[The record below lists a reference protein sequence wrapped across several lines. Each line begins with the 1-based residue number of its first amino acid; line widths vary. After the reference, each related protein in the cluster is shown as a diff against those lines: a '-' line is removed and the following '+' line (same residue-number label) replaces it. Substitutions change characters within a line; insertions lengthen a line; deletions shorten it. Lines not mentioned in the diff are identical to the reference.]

1 MAKALPINNETQFN
15 QLIEWVFNLP
25 HCKTLGLEFFEHR
38 DRHIVIKLP
47 YQKHLIGDL
56 KTGVIHGGAIT
67 TMIDTASSLAVFAQ
81 LPTIKTIATLDL
93 RIDYLRP
100 ATPHLPIY
108 CKAECYRLSR
118 HIGFTRATAY
128 QSDNSD
134 PIAYGVGTFMR
145 SSSTTIIKLESNH
158 VQ

>member
-1 MAKALPINNETQFN
+1 MAKTQLINNEAPFN

-25 HCKTLGLEFFEHR
+25 HCKTLGLEFFENR
-38 DRHIVIKLP
+38 ERHIVIKLP
-47 YQKHLIGDL
+47 YQEHLIGDL

-67 TMIDTASSLAVFAQ
+67 TMIDTASSLAVFAK

-93 RIDYLRP
+93 RIDYLRV

-118 HIGFTRATAY
+118 HIAFTRATAY
-128 QSDNSD
+128 QADNNN
-134 PIAYGVGTFMR
+134 PVAYGVGTFMR
-145 SSSTTIIKLESNH
+145 SSSTTVIKSEFNH
-158 VQ
+158 DQ